1 MALNT
6 DTSYP
11 YDAPLELS
19 RKKNCVTAW
28 RWVLAGWICITGL
41 SPALAENIP
50 PSLDRLVQQAIQS
63 HPSVLSA
70 ASEFEATRIDAKT
83 ARLQWTPTPSLQSRV
98 IEDGV
103 VSRVRIDQPLWTN
116 GRITAS
122 IQQAQLTAQTA
133 DANIALQRYTIAS
146 QVIDAW
152 VMLLQAEEKIQIADQ
167 SYAQLSQYQGMMQRR
182 VAAEISA
189 RIELDLIQS
198 RILQSQVN
206 RSEAVAAARL
216 AAIRLQELSRMSITD
231 AAPNLPSIRQ
241 LALQVTQDFE
251 QQQVAQLRPTA
262 DQHPAVRKASYQA
275 AAAAEVARVR
285 RAELFPS
292 VALSY
297 SKDLNSQ
304 SQQSSDRSEHG
315 LFALELQYT
324 PDAGFSSWGRR
335 KAADARVQALEQ
347 SKSATQS
354 EIYMQLHSSL
364 QDYSSASARMT
375 ALQAAAQ
382 GAEAVRNSYERQFSV
397 GRKSWLD
404 VMNAAREVEQNA
416 YQLADAQARLLAAYY
431 HLKLQSGQL
440 IRQLQGAE

>member
-1 MALNT
+1 MVLNT
-6 DTSYP
+6 DTSHQSALP
-11 YDAPLELS
+11 PQLN
-19 RKKNCVTAW
+19 RKKNCVIVW
-28 RWVLAGWICITGL
+28 RWALAGWICITGL
-41 SPALAENIP
+41 NPALAENIP
-50 PSLDRLVQQAIQS
+50 ASLDRLVQQAIQS

-70 ASEFEATRIDAKT
+70 AAEFEATRIDAKT

-103 VSRVRIDQPLWTN
+103 VSRVRVDQPLWTN

-152 VMLLQAEEKIQIADQ
+152 VMLLQAQEKIQIADQ

-231 AAPNLPSIRQ
+231 AAPSLPSIRQ

-297 SKDLNSQ
+297 SKDLS
-304 SQQSSDRSEHG
+304 SQQSAAVSEHG

-335 KAADARVQALEQ
+335 KAADARLQALEQ

-364 QDYSSASARMT
+364 QDYSSAAARMT

-382 GAEAVRNSYERQFSV
+382 GAEAVRGSYERQFSV

-440 IRQLQGAE
+440 LRQLQGAE